1 MVQAEEPLNGVGEPN
16 NRRSL
21 AWRFFFE
28 ASTRL
33 QGVLE
38 ARLKKA
44 TGTSLSDYNILLTL
58 YESPGR
64 KLRMGELAD
73 RVVFSPSRLTYL
85 VSRLEKIGAVQKTPS
100 NEDGRGFEAKLTEV
114 GMVLTEKVT
123 AIHQD
128 TVRELLLDEL
138 TDAEI
143 DRIVDAFERVDE
155 HYKNE

>member
-1 MVQAEEPLNGVGEPN
+1 MEAEEPLNAIGEPG

-44 TGTSLSDYNILLTL
+44 TGTSLADYNILLAL

-85 VSRLEKIGAVQKTPS
+85 VSRLEKLGAVRKAPS
-100 NEDGRGFEAKLTEV
+100 TEDGRGYEAKLTEE
-114 GMVLTEKVT
+114 GIALTEQVT

-155 HYKNE
+155 QFKNE